1 MSVPF
6 YIVDVFAENR
16 YAGNQLAVL
25 RTGAL
30 TEADMLAIA
39 RETKFS
45 ETTFILSDTPVNGGY
60 DVRIFTPAYEMPFA
74 GHPTLGT
81 AYVIQQHLIGAPVEQ
96 VVLNLKVGQI
106 PVKFSY
112 KDGQPDELWMT
123 QRPPEFG
130 ATISHAAVAA
140 ALGVSV
146 DDLDTRYPAQRV
158 STGAPFLIVPFK
170 SREGVVRAKVQ
181 FDALWAIQRDLDV
194 HGAFIFCGEPYDEL
208 NTFNTRALFAGA
220 LDGPEDPATGSA
232 NGCFAAYLVEHRYLG
247 SDSIEARVE
256 QGYEIK
262 RPSLLLLQ
270 AERLDGTIRV
280 RVGGSVIPVAR
291 GDWG

>member
-1 MSVPF
+1 MPIP
-6 YIVDVFAENR
+6 YYMVDVFAEQR

-30 TEADMLAIA
+30 ADSEMQAIA

-45 ETTFILSDTPVNGGY
+45 ETTFILSDAPVNGGY

-81 AYVIQQHLIGAPVEQ
+81 AYVIQQHIIGAPVDQ

-112 KDGQPDELWMT
+112 KNGQPDELWMT

-130 ATISHAAVAA
+130 DTASHVSVAT

-170 SREGVVRAKVQ
+170 SRAGVVRAKVE
-181 FDALWAIQRDLDV
+181 FDALKALQDSLDV
-194 HGAFIFCGEPYDEL
+194 HGAFLFCGEPYDEL
-208 NTFNTRALFAGA
+208 NTFNSRMLAAGA

-232 NGCFAAYLVEHRYLG
+232 NGCFAAYLIEHRYLG

-256 QGYEIK
+256 QGYEMK

-270 AERLDGTIRV
+270 AQREGDSIRV
-280 RVGGSVIPVAR
+280 RVGGKVVPVAR
-291 GDWG
+291 GEWG